1 VPDSSSLALGS
12 TESTRRKGIVDT
24 YAEPKIRTIKLRVA
38 LAVGAAAVAGALGVG
53 YVLAQVL
60 DEPTQVTV
68 AVPAAAV
75 HTLSNATAE
84 SLALKQRSPFR
95 GKEVDVRY
103 RRVITP

>member
-1 VPDSSSLALGS
+1 
-12 TESTRRKGIVDT
+12 VDT
-24 YAEPKIRTIKLRVA
+24 YVEPKLRTVKLRVA

-60 DEPTQVTV
+60 DAPTQAAV

-95 GKEVDVRY
+95 GKAVDVRY